1 MYKLFWSYLFFLYI
15 YIQWY
20 KSKYWVFVCLH
31 ERIKCSSITL
41 CIYIYF
47 LFYSYKLFRLK
58 FGNQSEITKKIA
70 YSRMRIITKMM
81 IERCLRWVF
90 FFFKSSSPICDLKK
104 GKILLFVSFCYQNI
118 QHMIVLPHFV
128 SPQIN
133 SVICFHFLTQWIS
146 VLWHE
151 REYTRMSGC
160 IFQNMFFLQWKRIKW
175 EKEHRQT
182 RVHTA
187 HCSQTKCHKREK
199 NKKSKKMCCIFKI
212 SYRFKFKFTKS
223 NRSFFIVYFFAHI
236 FS

>member
-1 MYKLFWSYLFFLYI
+1 
-15 YIQWY
+15 
-20 KSKYWVFVCLH
+20 
-31 ERIKCSSITL
+31 
-41 CIYIYF
+41 
-47 LFYSYKLFRLK
+47 
-58 FGNQSEITKKIA
+58 
-70 YSRMRIITKMM
+70 M

-175 EKEHRQT
+175 EKGHRQT
-182 RVHTA
+182 RVHIAT
-187 HCSQTKCHKREK
+187 REK
-199 NKKSKKMCCIFKI
+199 RIRNPKRCAAYLK
-212 SYRFKFKFTKS
+212 YRIVLNSSLPNQIDHFLSSTSSLTFSPNFWVHLCVL
-223 NRSFFIVYFFAHI
+223 FFCVY
-236 FS
+236 SCVVDDDL